1 MADLE
6 FFWDPGCPWAWITSR
21 WVVNVQDHKP
31 LDVDWRFIALR
42 FVNADRDY
50 DSDFPTGYRQRH
62 DRGLAL
68 LRVAA
73 AVRAEIGPHAVLPLY
88 TAYGQRIHVAQ
99 DAESLGRPGGVEG
112 VLAELGHPVELASAA
127 ASTAY
132 DDVIRTDTDE
142 ALDRCGGNIG
152 TPVLSFTP
160 PDGPSFFGPVISRAP
175 RGHEALDLWNAVT
188 TLGANPWFSELKRSS
203 RGRPRFDDE

>member
-6 FFWDPGCPWAWITSR
+6 FFWDPACPWAWITSR
-21 WVVNVQDHKP
+21 WVVNVQAEKP

-42 FVNADRDY
+42 FVNAHRDY
-50 DSDFPTGYRQRH
+50 AAELPAGYQRRH

-73 AVRAEIGPHAVLPLY
+73 AVREEVGPAALLPLY
-88 TAYGQRIHVAQ
+88 TAYGRRIHVER
-99 DAESLGRPGGVEG
+99 DGESLDRPGAVAE
-112 VLAELGHPVELASAA
+112 VLGALGYPGELASAA
-127 ASTAY
+127 ASTGY
-132 DDVIRTDTDE
+132 DEVIRSDTDE
-142 ALDRCGGNIG
+142 ALDRCGGDVG

-175 RGHEALDLWNAVT
+175 KGHEALVLWDAVT
-188 TLGANPWFSELKRSS
+188 TLGANPWFSELKRST
-203 RGRPRFDDE
+203 RGRPQFDDA